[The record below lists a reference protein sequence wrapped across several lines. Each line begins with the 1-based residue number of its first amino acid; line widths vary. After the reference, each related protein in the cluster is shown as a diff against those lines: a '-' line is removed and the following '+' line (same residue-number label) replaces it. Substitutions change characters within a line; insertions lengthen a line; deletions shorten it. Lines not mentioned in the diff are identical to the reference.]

1 MTMRNLSL
9 RDLAADALGAA
20 SLVILF
26 VAALVA
32 PSLF

>member
-1 MTMRNLSL
+1 MRNNL

-26 VAALVA
+26 VVALAA
-32 PSLF
+32 PSIF

>member
-1 MTMRNLSL
+1 MRSSLSL

-20 SLVILF
+20 SLVVLF

-32 PSLF
+32 PAIF